1 MAALDAAGFETFEPA
16 SGNHRE
22 QVETFRNADVVV
34 AVHGAALTNLMF
46 CRPGTLVVELFAE
59 DHVKSTYLWLAHR
72 LGLRH
77 VAVVGTP
84 GDLNQG
90 FPLFLR
96 ARETETTTFSFP
108 EVYRED
114 RDPLIMLLEGVL
126 TYVNPSTDLDR
137 DHHKS
142 YIDNVSLQYM
152 NCILIAFLKD

>member
-1 MAALDAAGFETFEPA
+1 MTRGSARLRRLINEQAVVAALDAAGFETFEPA

-72 LGLRH
+72 LGLHH

-90 FPLFLR
+90 FSIS
-96 ARETETTTFSFP
+96 AQDVVDAVAATVAT
-108 EVYRED
+108 
-114 RDPLIMLLEGVL
+114 
-126 TYVNPSTDLDR
+126 NP
-137 DHHKS
+137 
-142 YIDNVSLQYM
+142 
-152 NCILIAFLKD
+152 